1 MSDLL
6 PTPITPVILCGGSGT
21 RLWPASRKTYPKQ
34 FSRLVGERSLYQSTL
49 ARLEGAPFGD
59 PVIVTGDPFRFIVAE
74 QTCAIG
80 RISRETLIEPE
91 AKGTAPAVLAAA
103 LRLLETSPETLLLI
117 LPSDHMIPDVEAFK
131 ATVLRG
137 AEDAMAGAI
146 VTFGVRPD
154 RPETGFGWIETT
166 AHPDPGAGDLD
177 RSSFPVVRFT
187 EKPDLATA
195 EQMLAGGRHHW
206 NAGILLA
213 RADRIVDAYARITPA
228 MHDLVSTAVHGATRD
243 LGFLRLS
250 SGPWSQLTDIS
261 IDHAILEHADRVR
274 LVPLE
279 TGWSDMGS
287 WEAVL
292 TASETDS
299 TGTFC
304 SERATAI
311 GCSGTLLRSES
322 EGVELVGI
330 GLEDIVVVAMSD
342 AVLVA
347 HRSESQRVRDA
358 VAQLKKR
365 GAKQATEFPRV
376 HRPWGWFESV
386 AVGDRFQVKRI
397 VVHPGAALSLQS
409 HHHRSEHWIVVEGTA
424 RVTVDETSRLV
435 TENQSVY
442 IPLGATHRLENPGK
456 VPMVLIEVQ
465 TGRYLGEDDIIRYE
479 DVYQRGAAE

>member
-1 MSDLL
+1 MSD
-6 PTPITPVILCGGSGT
+6 TPITPIILCGGSGT

-34 FSRLVGERSLYQSTL
+34 FSRLVGELSLFQSTL
-49 ARLEGAPFGD
+49 TRLDGDAFGAPI
-59 PVIVTGDPFRFIVAE
+59 IVTGDPFRFIVAE
-74 QTCAIG
+74 QACAIG
-80 RISRETLIEPE
+80 RPTRETLIEPE
-91 AKGTAPAVLAAA
+91 PKGTAPAVLAAA
-103 LRLLETSPETLLLI
+103 LRLLKTDPAALLLV
-117 LPSDHMIPDVEAFK
+117 LPSDHIIPDAAAFR

-137 AEDAMAGAI
+137 VPDALAGAL

-166 AHPDPGAGDLD
+166 AHPDPGGGDAGRASL
-177 RSSFPVVRFT
+177 PVVRFT
-187 EKPDLATA
+187 EKPDRGTA
-195 EQMLAGGRHHW
+195 ERMLADGRHHW
-206 NAGILLA
+206 NAGIVLA
-213 RADRIVDAYARITPA
+213 RADRVVDLYAAITPEL
-228 MHDLVSTAVHGATRD
+228 HDRVRTAIEGASRD
-243 LGFLRLS
+243 LGFLRPAPA
-250 SGPWSQLTDIS
+250 PWSALQEIS
-261 IDHAILEHADRVR
+261 VDHAILEHADRVR

-292 TASETDS
+292 TASDVDE

-311 GCSGTLLRSES
+311 GCRGTLLRSES
-322 EGVELVGI
+322 DGVELVGI
-330 GLEDIVVVAMSD
+330 GLEDIVVVAMAD

-347 HRSESQRVRDA
+347 HRSEAQRVRDA
-358 VAQLKKR
+358 VSRLKGR

-376 HRPWGWFESV
+376 HRPWGWFESL

-397 VVHPGAALSLQS
+397 VVHPGGALSLQS

-442 IPLGATHRLENPGK
+442 IPLGAVHRLENPGK

-479 DVYQRGAAE
+479 DVYQRGYAE

>member
-1 MSDLL
+1 MSDQ
-6 PTPITPVILCGGSGT
+6 TITPVILCGGSGT

-34 FSRLVGERSLYQSTL
+34 FSRLVGEMSLYQSTL
-49 ARLEGAPFGD
+49 TRLDGGAFGD
-59 PVIVTGDPFRFIVAE
+59 PIIVTGDPFRFIVAE

-80 RISRETLIEPE
+80 RSPRETLIEPE
-91 AKGTAPAVLAAA
+91 PKGTAPAVLAAA
-103 LRLLETSPETLLLI
+103 LRLLETGPDALLLV
-117 LPSDHMIPDVEAFK
+117 LPADHMIPDAAAFR
-131 ATVLRG
+131 ATVLSG
-137 AEDAMAGAI
+137 VPDAMAGAI
-146 VTFGVRPD
+146 ITFGVRPD

-166 AHPDPGAGDLD
+166 THPDPGGGDAA
-177 RSSFPVVRFT
+177 RASYPVVRFT
-187 EKPDLATA
+187 EKPDLETA
-195 EQMLAGGRHHW
+195 ERLLADGRHHW

-213 RADRIVDAYARITPA
+213 RADRIVDAYARITP
-228 MHDLVSTAVHGATRD
+228 DLHARVCEAVGMATPD
-243 LGFLRLS
+243 LGFLRPAP
-250 SGPWSQLTDIS
+250 GPWSELREIS
-261 IDHAILEHADRVR
+261 VDHAILEHADRVR

-292 TASETDS
+292 SASETDE

-311 GCSGTLLRSES
+311 GCRGTLLRSES

-358 VAQLKKR
+358 VTRLKGR

-442 IPLGATHRLENPGK
+442 IPLGAVHRLENPGK

-479 DVYQRGAAE
+479 DVYRRGAAE